1 MYTAPPEHVTYVYT
15 RPLHHA
21 LPIPVGAWAGPV
33 AGDGVDDAVDAGERL
48 PGLGL
53 VAEVAE
59 RHPSPLRQPTA
70 VGGAGLEAPLPLLV
84 EDGGG
89 VGGGEDARL
98 AVVVHGGGGDPV
110 PAGLRRS
117 EDVDDAQAGE
127 GLEELGLDGGGE
139 HGASRHE
146 GPQGRSEEHTSELLS
161 LMRTSYAVFCLKKKI
176 NYININ

>member
-21 LPIPVGAWAGPV
+21 LPIPVGAQAGPV

-59 RHPSPLRQPTA
+59 RHPPPLRQPTA

-84 EDGGG
+84 E
-89 VGGGEDARL
+89 
-98 AVVVHGGGGDPV
+98 
-110 PAGLRRS
+110 
-117 EDVDDAQAGE
+117 
-127 GLEELGLDGGGE
+127 
-139 HGASRHE
+139 
-146 GPQGRSEEHTSELLS
+146 RSEEHTSELQS
-161 LMRTSYAVFCLKKKI
+161 LMRNSYAVLCLKTKKTKYSYFTTNLSHI
-176 NYININ
+176 